1 MASANQQLTKVSCP
15 GCGAQY
21 DFPASMAG
29 RRGRC
34 ASCGKE
40 FVVPELLPRA
50 PDNPAKPK
58 PSRGSIF
65 DEEESDSTPQYI
77 PVVCRVCQTRYYGQ
91 PDQVGKVLK
100 CPDCDARNEVPP
112 PPKPKAKKIP
122 EALEGEQ
129 YELWDADM
137 QPLPSAMLAS
147 QPKFIAVKC
156 RYCDT
161 MMYATEK
168 QIGQSITCPDCGKAH
183 QVPAP
188 PQPKRKRSVIA
199 ADAPRLDPAFAP
211 VELPPVLT
219 REAQK
224 KIEDEL
230 DATPYGQALAES
242 RRTGKPLTVD
252 PRGRPILPRWPLVAG
267 VLPFMFSP
275 GVPVRWLG
283 LSIALACSITVLL
296 SGLALA
302 ASGGLG
308 AIAGMCLFAVG
319 CVFTL
324 ISTAVITSTL
334 LVIVSESS
342 EGNKQ
347 VQAWPRIFDSM
358 GDFFLFA
365 VAGMVSAFPGWLVGE
380 LFVERFEWKALSVA
394 VSMLLCFPIVLLSQ
408 LDISSMWAVV
418 SPKVLRS
425 MARCPFS
432 WLTIYFESAAIMA
445 VCLASAYSGS
455 LWLLVFV
462 SMAGMLLY
470 ARLLGRLAWRLA
482 EAT

>member
-1 MASANQQLTKVSCP
+1 M
-15 GCGAQY
+15 
-21 DFPASMAG
+21 
-29 RRGRC
+29 
-34 ASCGKE
+34 
-40 FVVPELLPRA
+40 
-50 PDNPAKPK
+50 
-58 PSRGSIF
+58 
-65 DEEESDSTPQYI
+65 
-77 PVVCRVCQTRYYGQ
+77 
-91 PDQVGKVLK
+91 
-100 CPDCDARNEVPP
+100 
-112 PPKPKAKKIP
+112 
-122 EALEGEQ
+122 
-129 YELWDADM
+129 
-137 QPLPSAMLAS
+137 
-147 QPKFIAVKC
+147 
-156 RYCDT
+156 
-161 MMYATEK
+161 
-168 QIGQSITCPDCGKAH
+168 
-183 QVPAP
+183 PAP

-219 REAQK
+219 PEAQK

-252 PRGRPILPRWPLVAG
+252 PRGRPILPRWPLVVG

-283 LSIALACSITVLL
+283 LSIALACSITVFL

-324 ISTAVITSTL
+324 ISTAMITSTL

-342 EGNKQ
+342 EGNKH
-347 VQAWPRIFDSM
+347 VQAWPRMLDSM

-380 LFVERFEWKALSVA
+380 LFVERFELKVLSVA

-425 MARCPFS
+425 MVRCPFS
-432 WLTIYFESAAIMA
+432 WLTIYVESAAITA
-445 VCLASAYSGS
+445 VCLASAYAGS

-462 SMAGMLLY
+462 SMAGVLLY